1 MKQVLWYSS
10 LLHCPAPAP
19 TAAWFWE
26 ALSSL
31 LFIPFVLCHNFI
43 IKLLGWEG
51 RCWET
56 RAGKKKKARQN
67 HFSKTFLGKNFL
79 WLRKEKPDS
88 VIKHFS
94 RERKNKFSR
103 VKKQKNI
110 KTKAPN
116 GNHGSTAGK
125 MQLTEE
131 KHFLYFSKKA
141 AFERPAMS
149 GWASAHIYT
158 WLGADLHLSLL
169 LFQAHTEGVVLWWQK

>member
-1 MKQVLWYSS
+1 MRNVQ
-10 LLHCPAPAP
+10 
-19 TAAWFWE
+19 
-26 ALSSL
+26 
-31 LFIPFVLCHNFI
+31 
-43 IKLLGWEG
+43 G
-51 RCWET
+51 
-56 RAGKKKKARQN
+56 KKKARQN

-116 GNHGSTAGK
+116 GNRGSTAGK

-131 KHFLYFSKKA
+131 KYF
-141 AFERPAMS
+141 F
-149 GWASAHIYT
+149 I
-158 WLGADLHLSLL
+158 
-169 LFQAHTEGVVLWWQK
+169 LFQKSSI